1 MRVRIAGWRR
11 DGDNLVGPDRSIGRR
26 DPDTRAPPVK
36 AGFRVGPPGLLLALL
51 LATSVGAAPAP
62 TITIEGVQGEV
73 ADNVRSYLSLTKEN
87 CDAPLW
93 RLRGRLR
100 QADTE
105 VRDALRAFGYYRS
118 TVEPRFE
125 PAAGK
130 DACWKAVFTITPG
143 PRVKFDRID
152 VTLEGAAAGDTA
164 FAPLLRKAA
173 AQAGQPMRQDVY
185 TDLKRRIAELAST
198 RGYVLGRYTQ
208 NELRVDPARGTA
220 DIVLH
225 YDSGPRY
232 TFGPIRREQDIID
245 PRLLDRFLAYQ
256 EGKPYDATL
265 ITRTTRAL
273 SGSGYFRNAYVQPH
287 IDEAADNAIPTELVL
302 TPSQRNRYTGKIG
315 YATDTGPRVG
325 VGYQNRRVNQAGHVF
340 AAETSVSKVLS
351 QVTASYTIPLKN
363 PVTDKLRF
371 ETGYKHEDTDTSK
384 SDTTAASVTWYRVP
398 NQGWSK
404 ERSLTLGH
412 EEFEVGSDKGKSTV
426 LMPGIGWSRVMADDR
441 LYPRKGARLGLKL
454 RGASEQIVSS
464 VSFAQAI
471 GNAKGVLALPARLRV
486 ISRLDVGATAMKSFE
501 ELPASV
507 RFFAGGDNSIRGY
520 AYQSLGPKD
529 DQGDVIGGRNLLVG
543 SIELER
549 LLVDKW
555 AVALFADSGNAFD
568 KTHVDPRTGVG
579 FGIRWRSP
587 VGPVRLDIAHPLT
600 DSNDAFRIH
609 FSMGPEL

>member
-1 MRVRIAGWRR
+1 MSGGTERG
-11 DGDNLVGPDRSIGRR
+11 IGRR
-26 DPDTRAPPVK
+26 DAETRTRAMSPRLSVWP
-36 AGFRVGPPGLLLALL
+36 FGLLLSLL
-51 LATSVGAAPAP
+51 LAVPVHAAAPAP
-62 TITIEGVQGEV
+62 TIVIEGVEGD
-73 ADNVRSYLSLTKEN
+73 AAANVRAYLSLTKEN

-100 QADTE
+100 QADAE
-105 VRDALRAFGYYRS
+105 VRDALRAFGYYQSGIER
-118 TVEPRFE
+118 RFE
-125 PAAGK
+125 PAAAK
-130 DACWKAVFTITPG
+130 DSCWKAVFTITPG
-143 PRVKFDRID
+143 PRVSFGRID
-152 VTLEGAAAGDTA
+152 VALEGEAVGDAA
-164 FAPLLRKAA
+164 FEPLLRKAA
-173 AQAGQPMRQDVY
+173 AQTGQPLRQDVY

-198 RGYVLGRYTQ
+198 RGYVLGRYTR

-220 DIVLH
+220 DVILH

-245 PRLLDRFLAYQ
+245 PQLLDRYLAYE

-265 ITRTTRAL
+265 LTRTTRAL
-273 SGSGYFRNAYVQPH
+273 AGSGYFRNAYVQPH
-287 IDEAADNAIPTELVL
+287 IDEAADDAIPTELVL
-302 TPSQRNRYTGKIG
+302 TPSKPNRYTGKVG

-325 VGYQNRRVNQAGHVF
+325 VGYQNLRVNRAGHVF
-340 AAETSVSKVLS
+340 AAETSVSRVLS
-351 QVTASYTIPLKN
+351 QISASYTIPLKN
-363 PVTDKLRF
+363 PVTDKLKF
-371 ETGYKHEDTDTSK
+371 ETGYRHEDTDTSK

-412 EEFEVGSDKGKSTV
+412 EDFEVGSDKGKSTV
-426 LMPGIGWSRVMADDR
+426 LMPGIGWSRVMADER

-471 GNAKGVLALPARLRV
+471 GNAKGVLALPAKLRV
-486 ISRLDVGATAMKSFE
+486 ISRLDVGATAMNSFE

-529 DQGDVIGGRNLLVG
+529 DQNDVVGGRNLLVG
-543 SIELER
+543 SLELER

-568 KTHVDPRTGVG
+568 KAHVDPHTGVG

-600 DSNDAFRIH
+600 DSKDAFRIH

>member
-1 MRVRIAGWRR
+1 MSGGLDR
-11 DGDNLVGPDRSIGRR
+11 DIGRR
-26 DPDTRAPPVK
+26 DRETRARP
-36 AGFRVGPPGLLLALL
+36 ARRVPRASAPGLLLMLL
-51 LATSVGAAPAP
+51 LAARVSAAPTP
-62 TITIEGVQGEV
+62 TIDIEGIKGEV
-73 ADNVRSYLSLTKEN
+73 ADNVRAYLSLTRES

-105 VRDALRAFGYYRS
+105 MRDALRAFGYYQS
-118 TVEPRFE
+118 TFKRRFE
-125 PAAGK
+125 PAAAK

-143 PRVKFDRID
+143 PRVKFGRID
-152 VTLEGAAAGDTA
+152 VAIEGAAAGDTA
-164 FAPLLRKAA
+164 FDPLLRKAA

-185 TDLKRRIAELAST
+185 TGLKRHIAELAST

-208 NELRVDPARGTA
+208 SELRVDPARGTA
-220 DIVLH
+220 DIILH

-245 PRLLDRFLAYQ
+245 PGLLDRFLAYQ

-265 ITRTTRAL
+265 LTRTTRAL
-273 SGSGYFRNAYVQPH
+273 AGSGYFRNAYVQPH

-302 TPSQRNRYTGKIG
+302 TPSKPNRYTGKIG

-325 VGYQNRRVNQAGHVF
+325 VGYQNLRLNRAGHQF
-340 AAETSVSKVLS
+340 AADASVSKVLS
-351 QVTASYTIPLKN
+351 KVSASYSIPLKN
-363 PVTDKLRF
+363 PVTDKLKF
-371 ETGYKHEDTDTSK
+371 EAGYQHEDTDTSK
-384 SDTTAASVTWYRVP
+384 SDTAATSVTWSRVP

-404 ERSLTLGH
+404 ERSLTLSH
-412 EEFEVGSDKGKSTV
+412 EDFEVGGDKGKSTL
-426 LMPGIGWSRVMADDR
+426 LMPGTGWSRVMADDR

-454 RGASEQIVSS
+454 RGATEQVVSS

-471 GNAKGVLALPARLRV
+471 GSAKGVLALPAKLRV

-507 RFFAGGDNSIRGY
+507 RFFAGGDNSVRGY
-520 AYQSLGPKD
+520 AFQSLGPKD
-529 DQGDVIGGRNLLVG
+529 SQGDVVGGRNLLVG
-543 SIELER
+543 SMELER
-549 LLVDKW
+549 QLLDKW
-555 AVALFADSGNAFD
+555 AVAVFADSGNAFD
-568 KTHVDPRTGVG
+568 RTHVDPRTGVG

-587 VGPVRLDIAHPLT
+587 VGPVRLDIAHPLN
-600 DSNDAFRIH
+600 DSQDLFRVH

>member
-1 MRVRIAGWRR
+1 MPGVTGRFE
-11 DGDNLVGPDRSIGRR
+11 GRR
-26 DPDTRAPPVK
+26 VPGIHARGASP
-36 AGFRVGPPGLLLALL
+36 RSCGPALGLLLTLLLALPVR
-51 LATSVGAAPAP
+51 SAPSPA
-62 TITIEGVQGEV
+62 IVIEGVEDEV
-73 ADNVRSYLSLTKEN
+73 AANVRAYLSLNKES
-87 CDAPLW
+87 CDAPMW

-100 QADTE
+100 QSERE
-105 VRDALRAFGYYRS
+105 VRDALQAFGYYRP
-118 TVEPRFE
+118 TVDRRFE
-125 PAAGK
+125 PATGK

-143 PRVKFDRID
+143 PRVSFGIID
-152 VTLEGAAAGDTA
+152 VTLLGDAAGDAA
-164 FAPLLRKAA
+164 FEPLLRKAMA
-173 AQAGQPMRQDVY
+173 RAGQPLRQDVY

-198 RGYVLGRYTQ
+198 RGYVRGHYTQ
-208 NELRVDPARGTA
+208 NELRVDPAQGTA
-220 DIVLH
+220 DIILH
-225 YDSGPRY
+225 YDSGPRFS
-232 TFGPIRREQDIID
+232 FGPIRREQDIID
-245 PRLLDRFLAYQ
+245 PKLLDRFLAYE

-265 ITRTTRAL
+265 LTRTTRAL
-273 SGSGYFRNAYVQPH
+273 TGSGYFRNAYVQPH
-287 IDEAADNAIPTELVL
+287 LEEAADEAIPTELVL
-302 TPSQRNRYTGKIG
+302 SPSKRNRYTGKIG

-325 VGYQNRRVNQAGHVF
+325 VGYQNRRVNRAGHVF
-340 AAETSVSKVLS
+340 SVETSVSKVLS
-351 QVTASYTIPLKN
+351 TISAAYTIPLLKN
-363 PVTDKLRF
+363 PVTDKLKF
-371 ETGYKHEDTDTSK
+371 ETGYKHEDTDTSR

-412 EEFEVGSDKGKSTV
+412 EEFEVGNDKGKSTV

-454 RGASEQIVSS
+454 RGAAEQIVSS
-464 VSFAQAI
+464 VSFAQTI
-471 GNAKGVLALPARLRV
+471 GNAKAVLALPAKLRV
-486 ISRLDVGATAMKSFE
+486 ITRLDVGATAMKSFE

-529 DQGDVIGGRNLLVG
+529 SDGDVVGGRNLLVG
-543 SIELER
+543 SVELER

-568 KTHVDPRTGVG
+568 RAHVDPHTGVG

-600 DSNDAFRIH
+600 DSKDAFRIH

>member
-1 MRVRIAGWRR
+1 MTGVTGRVDGRRSPEIRVRGVMRQHS
-11 DGDNLVGPDRSIGRR
+11 GGPAFGLLL
-26 DPDTRAPPVK
+26 T
-36 AGFRVGPPGLLLALL
+36 LLLALPVR
-51 LATSVGAAPAP
+51 SAPSPA
-62 TITIEGVQGEV
+62 IVIEGVEDEV
-73 ADNVRSYLSLTKEN
+73 AANVRAYLSLNKET

-100 QADTE
+100 QSDRE
-105 VRDALRAFGYYRS
+105 VRDALQAFGYYRS
-118 TVEPRFE
+118 TFTHRFE

-143 PRVKFDRID
+143 PRVSFGIID
-152 VTLEGAAAGDTA
+152 VTLLGDAATDTA
-164 FAPLLRKAA
+164 FEPLVQKAMA
-173 AQAGQPMRQDVY
+173 LAGQPLRQDVY

-198 RGYVLGRYTQ
+198 RGYVGGRYTQ

-220 DIVLH
+220 DIILH
-225 YDSGPRY
+225 YDSGPRFS
-232 TFGPIRREQDIID
+232 FGPIRREQDIID
-245 PRLLDRFLAYQ
+245 PKLLDRFLAYK

-265 ITRTTRAL
+265 LTRTTRAL
-273 SGSGYFRNAYVQPH
+273 TGSGYFRNAYVQPH
-287 IDEAADNAIPTELVL
+287 IDEAADEAIPTELVL
-302 TPSQRNRYTGKIG
+302 SPSKRNRYTGKIG

-325 VGYQNRRVNQAGHVF
+325 VGYQNRRVNRAGHVF
-340 AAETSVSKVLS
+340 SAETSVSKVLS
-351 QVTASYTIPLKN
+351 QITAAYTIPLKN
-363 PVTDKLRF
+363 PVTDKLKF

-398 NQGWSK
+398 HEGWSK

-412 EEFEVGSDKGKSTV
+412 EEFEVGNEKGKSTV
-426 LMPGIGWSRVMADDR
+426 LMPGIGWSRVMADNR

-454 RGASEQIVSS
+454 RGATEQIVST

-471 GNAKGVLALPARLRV
+471 GNAKGVLALPGKLRV
-486 ISRLDVGATAMKSFE
+486 ITRLDVGATAMKTFE

-529 DQGDVIGGRNLLVG
+529 SNGDVVGGRNLLVG

-568 KTHVDPRTGVG
+568 QTHVDPHTGVG

-600 DSNDAFRIH
+600 DSKDLFRIH

>member
-1 MRVRIAGWRR
+1 MSGGTGRG
-11 DGDNLVGPDRSIGRR
+11 IGRR
-26 DPDTRAPPVK
+26 DQVSRARDVSLCSRI
-36 AGFRVGPPGLLLALL
+36 ASFGLLLTTVLALPVR
-51 LATSVGAAPAP
+51 SAP
-62 TITIEGVQGEV
+62 TPTIDIEGVEGDV
-73 ADNVRSYLSLTKEN
+73 AANVRAYLSLTKES

-100 QADTE
+100 QADRE
-105 VRDALRAFGYYRS
+105 ARDALQAFGYYQS
-118 TVEPRFE
+118 TVERRFE
-125 PAAGK
+125 PAAAK
-130 DACWKAVFTITPG
+130 DACWKAVFTIEPG
-143 PRVKFDRID
+143 PRVSFGTID
-152 VTLEGAAAGDTA
+152 VALEGDAAGDAA
-164 FAPLLRKAA
+164 FDPLLRKAMA
-173 AQAGQPMRQDVY
+173 RAGQPLRQDVY
-185 TDLKRRIAELAST
+185 TDLKRRIEELAST
-198 RGYVLGRYTQ
+198 RGYILGRYTQ

-220 DIVLH
+220 DIILH

-245 PRLLDRFLAYQ
+245 PQLLDRFLAYQ

-265 ITRTTRAL
+265 LTRTTRAL
-273 SGSGYFRNAYVQPH
+273 AGSGYFRNAYVQPH

-302 TPSQRNRYTGKIG
+302 TPSKPNRYTGKIG
-315 YATDTGPRVG
+315 YATDT
-325 VGYQNRRVNQAGHVF
+325 
-340 AAETSVSKVLS
+340 
-351 QVTASYTIPLKN
+351 IPLLKN
-363 PVTDKLRF
+363 PVTDKLKF

-384 SDTTAASVTWYRVP
+384 SDTTATSVTWYRVP

-412 EEFEVGSDKGKSTV
+412 EEFEVGNDKGKSTV

-454 RGASEQIVSS
+454 RGATEQVVST

-529 DQGDVIGGRNLLVG
+529 DQGDVVGGRNLLVG

-600 DSNDAFRIH
+600 DSKDAFRIH